1 MNTEN
6 SIMTS
11 LPGRRNRRHCD
22 PFYTA
27 AAGTFKM
34 RRAAARSA
42 AWLAA
47 VVVAGALAAAPAMPV
62 LAGEK
67 PAFAPDPLQL
77 VSPNRPFRTLHT
89 ALDLDI
95 DLEHQRIAG
104 SVTHTIQSLRPLVA
118 EIGFNCVG
126 LTVDSVTVDGRRAD
140 FDYPVPGGR
149 NTSWMNN
156 TDEAVSDNLLVVR
169 LRTPLARDQQAHIQV
184 YYRGEPKIG
193 LYWIPTEKG
202 IPEKR
207 WEVWSQGEGE
217 NNRYWIPCF
226 DYPNDRSTFEGRF
239 RVPRGYTAISN
250 GALVEK
256 RDVGDKTEFHWKL
269 EQSQV
274 SYLIM
279 LAVAKYRVYEE
290 KWNDVDL
297 WYVVP
302 PDADDATIL
311 RGYGLTGDMVD
322 FFSKETGVDYPYA
335 KYAQISVQN
344 FIYGG
349 MENTTATVMNMR
361 TLYDER
367 EALTRTERYLVAH
380 ELAHQWYGDMLT
392 CREWSHM
399 WLNEGFATYYAYLY
413 EEHHAG
419 DDAFRY
425 KMLEAQRKVV
435 SSDDADARPMVVD
448 FYNRRDARNNTNVY
462 NRGASVL
469 HMMRFLLGDD
479 MYRATIRE
487 YTSEHAFSLV
497 ETQDLMRAVRDVTG
511 ENLDWFFEQWV
522 FLAGYPKFRVNKDW
536 DRETHV
542 LHMRV
547 EQTQKVEGLVPV
559 FRVPL
564 DVEIAWDGGSRTQRI
579 VVERAS
585 QDYYFSVP
593 AEPKMVIFDKGGWI
607 PKTLD
612 FPRREEELLVVLE
625 HGDFTARVD
634 AALALGNKAADAR
647 TVPALRGV
655 LVSDQYW
662 GLRREAALALG
673 TAGTPAA
680 RDALIEGLGLDE
692 ARVRLACAEA
702 LGGFHRDPAAAAA
715 LEGAIN
721 HDRAYTVRAQAVTSL
736 VKTADDRAS
745 TVCIAALKQE
755 SDRSSVRNAAIEG
768 LAELKDTAAMDRI
781 RSYCTPGNRRD
792 QRHPAIKAYASLA
805 HELTRDTDRRRA
817 AEFLAPFL
825 DDWYLRTR
833 EAVID
838 ALVTIGDPGSVA
850 PLERVAA
857 SDPLAEVRDRARK
870 GADRIRVGAAV
881 TAGATTSAA
890 DVEELRRRIA
900 TLEDDLRAARK
911 AAAGMPAA
919 GATDD

>member
-1 MNTEN
+1 MNAEN

-11 LPGRRNRRHCD
+11 LPGRRDRRRYG
-22 PFYTA
+22 PLYTGTARAFNEGPARLRAALPRAAAAVAGMLTA
-27 AAGTFKM
+27 AAAV
-34 RRAAARSA
+34 AAM
-42 AWLAA
+42 
-47 VVVAGALAAAPAMPV
+47 AG
-62 LAGEK
+62 GK
-67 PAFAPDPLQL
+67 PASLAPDPLQY
-77 VSPNRPFRTLHT
+77 VSPSRAFRTLHT

-95 DLEHQRIAG
+95 DLEGQRIAG
-104 SVTHTIQSLRPLVA
+104 SVTHTLQSLRPLVA
-118 EIGFNCVG
+118 EIGFNCVE
-126 LTVDSVTVDGRRAD
+126 LTVDSVTVDGHRAA
-140 FDYPVPGGR
+140 FDYPVSAGQ
-149 NTSWMNN
+149 NTSWISGAA
-156 TDEAVSDNLLVVR
+156 EAVADDQLVVK
-169 LRTPLARDQQAHIQV
+169 LPQALARGEEAQVRV
-184 YYRGEPKIG
+184 YYRGAPKIG

-217 NNRYWIPCF
+217 DNRYWIPCF
-226 DYPNDRSTFEGRF
+226 DYPNDRATFEGRF

-256 RDVGDKTEFHWKL
+256 KDVGDKTEFYWKL

-279 LAVAKYRVYEE
+279 LAVAKYRVYEQ
-290 KWNDVDL
+290 KWNDVDV

-311 RGYGLTGDMVD
+311 RGYGLTGDMMEY
-322 FFSKETGVDYPYA
+322 FSKEIGIDYPYT
-335 KYAQISVQN
+335 KYAQVVVQN

-349 MENTTATVMNMR
+349 MENTTATTMNMR

-367 EALTRTERYLVAH
+367 EGLTRTERSLVAH
-380 ELAHQWYGDMLT
+380 ELAHQWYGDLLT
-392 CREWSHM
+392 CREWSQM

-435 SSDDADARPMVVD
+435 VSDDADPRPMVVD

-469 HMMRFLLGDD
+469 HMLRFLLGDE
-479 MYRATIRE
+479 MYRATIHE
-487 YTSEHAFSLV
+487 YTRRHAHSVV

-522 FLAGYPKFRVNKDW
+522 FLAGYPKFRVSKDW
-536 DRETHV
+536 DRETGV

-547 EQTQKVEGLVPV
+547 EQTQVAEGLVPV

-564 DVEIAWDGGSRTQRI
+564 DVEIAWEGGTRTQRI
-579 VVERAS
+579 VAERAS

-593 AEPKMVIFDKGGWI
+593 AEPKMVVFDKGGWI

-612 FPRREEELLVVLE
+612 FPRRLEELLYTLE
-625 HGDFTARVD
+625 QGDFAARVD
-634 AALALGNKAADAR
+634 AALALGSMGADAR
-647 TVPALRGV
+647 TAPVLRAV
-655 LVSDQYW
+655 LQSDQYW

-673 TAGTPAA
+673 AAGTPAA
-680 RDALIEGLGLDE
+680 RDVLVEGLGLDD

-702 LGGFHRDPAAAAA
+702 LGGFHRDAVAAAA
-715 LEGAIN
+715 LEKAIN
-721 HDRAYTVRAQAVTSL
+721 NDRAYGVRVQAVSSL
-736 VKTADDRAS
+736 VKTGDDRAS
-745 TVCIAALKQE
+745 MVCVAALKQE
-755 SDRSSVRNAAIEG
+755 SDRSSVRAVAIEG
-768 LAELKDTAAMDRI
+768 LAALKDPAAMDRV
-781 RSYCTPGNRRD
+781 RPYCTPGNRRD

-805 HELTRDTDRRRA
+805 RELTKESDRRRA

-838 ALVTIGDPGSVA
+838 ALITIGDPGSVGT
-850 PLERVAA
+850 LERVATG
-857 SDPLAEVRDRARK
+857 DPLAAVRDRARK
-870 GADRIRVGAAV
+870 GAERIRAEHATRSGKTTTAAEL
-881 TAGATTSAA
+881 
-890 DVEELRRRIA
+890 EELKRRVA
-900 TLEDDLRAARK
+900 TLEDDLREARK
-911 AAAGMPAA
+911 ALAGSDGP
-919 GATDD
+919 DE